1 MKRTEYIDDD
11 GKVYSLPVFE
21 MMDPES
27 LRQKK
32 ERQVFDAIV
41 ESMVQLKET
50 GLDQVPCFI
59 LGDLVFSMSRD
70 SVVDNLDSCLEY
82 YTSIEEYEI
91 CQKIMV
97 LLPYLKT

>member
-1 MKRTEYIDDD
+1 MERTEFIDDD

-41 ESMVQLKET
+41 DSMVQLKET
-50 GLDQVPCFI
+50 GLDRVPCFI

-82 YTSIEEYEI
+82 YTSIKNMKY
-91 CQKIMV
+91 V
-97 LLPYLKT
+97 RR